1 MYNQINK
8 YIKTDRIIDE
18 DNDYLLKEEYDNIL
32 AIKNNYD
39 DIYQIL
45 NVYNQYAKPE
55 FQKTIQNIDSKI
67 DLKLYS
73 IKIVKPDNYNRIIR
87 NGITFIAVACFY
99 NDTNKENYYD
109 KPKLEHYEKDFK
121 FKFIFDYHELLKKI
135 SENESIKIVDYGNYI
150 EFVFDKDFIN
160 KLATIESNL
169 SDINELIEYYKD
181 KIITIE
187 QDQSILNDLKELDDF
202 FQNI

>member
-1 MYNQINK
+1 MYNKINK
-8 YIKTDRIIDE
+8 YIKTNRIINE

-32 AIKNNYD
+32 AIKNDYD
-39 DIYQIL
+39 DICQIL

-55 FQKTIQNIDSKI
+55 FQKTIQNMDSKI

-73 IKIVKPDNYNRIIR
+73 IKIIKPDNYNSIIR
-87 NGITFIAVACFY
+87 NGITFIAVTCFY
-99 NDTNKENYYD
+99 NDANKENYHD

-121 FKFIFDYHELLKKI
+121 FKFIFDYYELLKKI
-135 SENESIKIVDYGNYI
+135 SKQESMRIVDYGKYI
-150 EFVFDKDFIN
+150 EFVFNNDFIN
-160 KLATIESNL
+160 KLITIENSL

-181 KIITIE
+181 KVITIE

-202 FQNI
+202 FNNI